1 MAYRFLH
8 EGEDRLPPE
17 QQQSFIDQ
25 RGVQAEAQKLE
36 EAIGGVDSKDVPAV
50 IQDVQQNGPG
60 DGNEEE
66 KPLPIPDDDDYEPTD
81 AEGEFGDSQTKKQKV
96 EDSEDAVVPTES
108 RASSS
113 RRTES
118 RAAAAD
124 RDRSRSPRN
133 DSDQTL
139 LEAWNRTGVKGRGLG
154 ILERKQSVSQGLLAF
169 LATDGRLKIPMAT
182 AYARFESKNDKKES
196 RGKTLNYDRE
206 SKEVR
211 EGLDVSRR
219 TEWEK
224 WKQFVAGRPCGGD
237 ELKRLLDEGHV
248 PIPTRWVDTDRN
260 SHLQRKGGPVVQADY
275 KSRLCG
281 RGDLEG
287 IDGLRKDSP
296 TAEIESHNLLFSW
309 AASNKLVLKTADISN
324 AYFQSEQL
332 DRLLLLKPPKG
343 GVPDP
348 DYADGETMILA
359 RVPIYGTQDAG
370 RKFWQRFRKV
380 IIANKFRECKIA
392 KAMYVI
398 EVDGDIKAMLITHV
412 DDLCF
417 AVKPDHEKWMLNI
430 LEEFVVKKVEH
441 TKFRFCGKEIEQLSD
456 YSIKVTCKD
465 STEQIRKIKFGT
477 KNRKM
482 TDLAGDNEIAQ
493 MRSVI
498 GSLGW
503 IARQCRPDLSYDVSK
518 GQGAVT
524 KATLKDLKET
534 NLAVDRAMEYSEKGI
549 IFRSDAVS
557 WDTAIVVTVSD
568 ASFAQETVIEHDGT
582 EKPHRT
588 QKAFMILLVDPDI
601 TEKETAGCHIWA
613 WRSLTDKRVC
623 RATLQGEAHGMLSG
637 TEMGDRLRAI
647 IADCKGALP
656 DVREWQQVSSRLM
669 RHLWLSDCES
679 LVSHLKNPKNQR
691 MENVRLSIDI
701 QGLKQMLW
709 EKSDGTNLDELLPEN
724 AAENAVRW
732 IDTSCMVVDCLTKRM
747 RPDLMIRLM
756 DSGVLCLTATAES
769 QLLKLRKQKLRAQR
783 KAQCTE
789 DDEHVHRPNARTYD

>member
-25 RGVQAEAQKLE
+25 RGVRAEAQKLE
-36 EAIGGVDSKDVPAV
+36 EAIGGVDSKDMPAV
-50 IQDVQQNGPG
+50 IEDVQQNGPG
-60 DGNEEE
+60 DGDEEE

-81 AEGEFGDSQTKKQKV
+81 AEGEFGNSQTKKQKV

-139 LEAWNRTGVKGRGLG
+139 LEAWNRTGV
-154 ILERKQSVSQGLLAF
+154 
-169 LATDGRLKIPMAT
+169 T
-182 AYARFESKNDKKES
+182 
-196 RGKTLNYDRE
+196 
-206 SKEVR
+206 VR

-224 WKQFVAGRPCGGD
+224 WKQLVAGRPCGAD

-260 SHLQRKGGPVVQADY
+260 SHLRRKGGPVVQADY

-392 KAMYVI
+392 KAMY
-398 EVDGDIKAMLITHV
+398 
-412 DDLCF
+412 
-417 AVKPDHEKWMLNI
+417 
-430 LEEFVVKKVEH
+430 
-441 TKFRFCGKEIEQLSD
+441 
-456 YSIKVTCKD
+456 
-465 STEQIRKIKFGT
+465 
-477 KNRKM
+477 
-482 TDLAGDNEIAQ
+482 
-493 MRSVI
+493 
-498 GSLGW
+498 
-503 IARQCRPDLSYDVSK
+503 
-518 GQGAVT
+518 
-524 KATLKDLKET
+524 
-534 NLAVDRAMEYSEKGI
+534 I
-549 IFRSDAVS
+549 I
-557 WDTAIVVTVSD
+557 
-568 ASFAQETVIEHDGT
+568 
-582 EKPHRT
+582 
-588 QKAFMILLVDPDI
+588 
-601 TEKETAGCHIWA
+601 
-613 WRSLTDKRVC
+613 
-623 RATLQGEAHGMLSG
+623 
-637 TEMGDRLRAI
+637 
-647 IADCKGALP
+647 
-656 DVREWQQVSSRLM
+656 
-669 RHLWLSDCES
+669 
-679 LVSHLKNPKNQR
+679 
-691 MENVRLSIDI
+691 
-701 QGLKQMLW
+701 
-709 EKSDGTNLDELLPEN
+709 
-724 AAENAVRW
+724 
-732 IDTSCMVVDCLTKRM
+732 
-747 RPDLMIRLM
+747 
-756 DSGVLCLTATAES
+756 
-769 QLLKLRKQKLRAQR
+769 
-783 KAQCTE
+783 
-789 DDEHVHRPNARTYD
+789 